1 MAGDVTSH
9 VEKELREGLV
19 QLRFADSEG
28 AVHDLN
34 AAEMAEVLQGLVE
47 LTSDLAR
54 DGAFGEGPPPEVR
67 VRPPQQGSVILE
79 AVLQLA
85 SSYPAEALT
94 VATTT
99 GGGLV
104 TAINVG
110 IKKLRG
116 EEPSDVEE
124 FSDGTLKV
132 KWPGGRVDLVTR
144 KAWDRF
150 EKMPRR
156 TRSSLRKLMAPMGDD
171 VDTLEV
177 RDAAV
182 EEQTDEILRTD
193 ADVVATRR
201 DYREAAAEADD
212 IEETPEEFE
221 AEAQLQSIDF
231 RRGEKWRIR
240 TLRGTKQATMADEEF
255 LRQLDKGMALH
266 KDDIFDVTIREVRTV
281 KNGRTSRDWSLIRVV
296 RKRRGSDDDSGEP
309 ATASAPSED

>member
-1 MAGDVTSH
+1 MAADVTEH

-19 QLRFADSEG
+19 QLHFADSDG

-47 LTSDLAR
+47 MTSDLAK
-54 DGAFGEGPPPEVR
+54 DGVFGEGPPPEVR
-67 VRPPQQGSVILE
+67 VRPPQEGSVILE
-79 AVLQLA
+79 AILQLA

-104 TAINVG
+104 TGINVG

-116 EEPSDVEE
+116 EEPSDIEE
-124 FSDGTLKV
+124 FSDGAVKV
-132 KWPGGRVDLVTR
+132 KWPGGKVDLVPR
-144 KAWDRF
+144 KMWNRF

-156 TRSSLRKLMAPMGDD
+156 TRRSLRKLMAPMSDD

-177 RDAAV
+177 READAGDETEEILLNDAA
-182 EEQTDEILRTD
+182 
-193 ADVVATRR
+193 VVATRR
-201 DYREAAAEADD
+201 DYREAATESDEV
-212 IEETPEEFE
+212 EETPEEFDV
-221 AEAQLQSIDF
+221 EAQLQSIDF

-240 TLRGTKQATMADEEF
+240 TLRGTRQATMADEEF
-255 LRQLDKGMALH
+255 LRELDKGMALH

-309 ATASAPSED
+309 ATETESPEN